1 MDVTSEQ
8 WGNNSCLMGVPSR
21 VPGDRS
27 TFALKLKGRDA
38 FSDLN
43 IWLTKAFSSGK
54 ILSREVFPIVF
65 SQQLPMCNSAPAN
78 RL

>member
-1 MDVTSEQ
+1 MDATSEQ
-8 WGNNSCLMGVPSR
+8 WGNNRCLIRVSSR

-27 TFALKLKGRDA
+27 TFTLKLKGRDA

-43 IWLTKAFSSGK
+43 VPLTKAFSSGK
-54 ILSREVFPIVF
+54 ILSLEVFIVF
-65 SQQLPMCNSAPAN
+65 FQQLPMCNSTSAS